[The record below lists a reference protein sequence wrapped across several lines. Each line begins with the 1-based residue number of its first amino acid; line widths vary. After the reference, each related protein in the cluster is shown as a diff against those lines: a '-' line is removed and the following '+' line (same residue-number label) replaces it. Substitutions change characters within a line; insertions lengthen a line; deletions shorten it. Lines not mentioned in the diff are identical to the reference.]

1 VETEPV
7 SHPLRKGDDMP
18 IVQVKVL
25 KGVFDGSEKQ
35 EIISRVTDAMVS
47 VEGEPLREFT
57 WVTVEEIE
65 SGDVGI
71 GGNPLTTDAVN
82 DIRRAATAA
91 AR

>member
-1 VETEPV
+1 
-7 SHPLRKGDDMP
+7 MP

-47 VEGEPLREFT
+47 VEGEPLREYT

-71 GGNPLTTDAVN
+71 GGNPLTTQAVQ
-82 DIRRAATAA
+82 DLRRTATATAA
-91 AR
+91 AH